1 MEAAGYEPKE
11 RTHSNIPTFCWLW
24 VTSGNNRT
32 AAEAQQN
39 TNECWWKAGSVP
51 EMLGCWCGVGGMNMC
66 PWPALNRSN
75 TKPRDSLPT
84 PQGFILQKGRWIW
97 QFATIRS
104 RSVKPGKELKDGQV
118 LCPHLLLHLGMIWFP
133 RKERACGSSIAC
145 PKPHRSARATMPGI
159 RDTPLWLW

>member
-66 PWPALNRSN
+66 PWPALNRGN
-75 TKPRDSLPT
+75 TKLRDSLPT
-84 PQGFILQKGRWIW
+84 PPRIYFAKGQMNLAICHH
-97 QFATIRS
+97 Q
-104 RSVKPGKELKDGQV
+104 VKLSKA
-118 LCPHLLLHLGMIWFP
+118 
-133 RKERACGSSIAC
+133 RERAKGQSSMKCCALICYCIWGWFDFQGKREPVAA
-145 PKPHRSARATMPGI
+145 P
-159 RDTPLWLW
+159 